1 MPEFN
6 WRRVKEG
13 YVILDQESMDKVNAA
28 IAAGSE
34 ALVDG
39 NEVDEEN
46 PVTDEAGSAAGD
58 GEAVEDEERDSELED
73 REPANK
79 KRKTWQA

>member
-39 NEVDEEN
+39 NEADEEN
-46 PVTDEAGSAAGD
+46 AVDDEAGSAAGD
-58 GEAVEDEERDSELED
+58 GEAVEDEEQDSEPED
-73 REPANK
+73 REPTNK
-79 KRKTWQA
+79 KRKAW